1 MVYEALFDIIYNRL
15 AHRLWSKKAH
25 DIIYLC
31 NQTRL
36 IGSILKSLYNKKQN
50 FFLFF
55 ILQLKLTEV
64 TVNKNYR
71 LSNILCLIGLHIYQL
86 PTANR
91 TRQGL
96 INTLKI
102 FFKSSIIY
110 RRVVSLRMREVNSQ
124 WKKWAKKV
132 KENYRSKS

>member
-36 IGSILKSLYNKKQN
+36 IGSILKSLYNKQQKN
-50 FFLFF
+50 IYILFF
-55 ILQLKLTEV
+55 YTSV

-86 PTANR
+86 PIANR

-96 INTLKI
+96 RNTL
-102 FFKSSIIY
+102 
-110 RRVVSLRMREVNSQ
+110 
-124 WKKWAKKV
+124 
-132 KENYRSKS
+132 